1 MDKTDLIKQQKAL
14 QEEAYQILNKIS
26 LLDLLS
32 KYGKTEV
39 IGSVALGL
47 MTWRDIDIEVVTNN
61 SDKEDLAELIKELSL
76 DTDCRVDFTI
86 ILNEKL
92 IKPDL
97 PKGTYLG
104 IKYYDH
110 LPPEE
115 QSSKSEK
122 LWKIDIWFL
131 SANNVQGS
139 AKTREI
145 KDKLT
150 EEKRDSILEIKN
162 VLAHNPQYRK
172 TIKSSDIYIAVLD
185 KDVKDMIGFERYL
198 KETGRS
204 LG

>member
-1 MDKTDLIKQQKAL
+1 MDN
-14 QEEAYQILNKIS
+14 LNKQ
-26 LLDLLS
+26 
-32 KYGKTEV
+32 
-39 IGSVALGL
+39 
-47 MTWRDIDIEVVTNN
+47 
-61 SDKEDLAELIKELSL
+61 DLAELVKELSL
-76 DTDCRVDFTI
+76 NTDYRVDFTI

-115 QSSKSEK
+115 QSSKSGR

-131 SANNVQGS
+131 SVQGS

-145 KDKLT
+145 RDKLT
-150 EEKRDSILEIKN
+150 EEKRDIILEIKN

-185 KDVKDMIGFERYL
+185 RDVKDMAGFEEYL
-198 KETGRS
+198 RETGRS
-204 LG
+204 LE